1 MIKDAVKAVL
11 GVGTKSETKIKITPF
26 TVICF
31 ALLVALLFLG
41 GVSLLLLVTS
51 LIVNS

>member
-1 MIKDAVKAVL
+1 M
-11 GVGTKSETKIKITPF
+11 GVGKRGEQFNISPIRI
-26 TVICF
+26 ILF
-31 ALLVALLFLG
+31 ALLVASLFLG